1 MKILITGCNG
11 FLGREFSEYFSKHEL
26 FLANRQ
32 NLDLSSGD
40 TVDNFF
46 NNNEVDM
53 VLHTAIEGGRRTQ
66 IDTYDTMCKN
76 LIMFGNIIKHV
87 DKFKLMIN
95 FGSGAE
101 FDRRRDISLLC
112 EQDISDSWPI
122 DYYGL
127 SKRVITSEIYKND
140 NVFNMR
146 LFGCFGPHEA
156 ANRFI
161 KSSLNRLLSGE
172 KILIHQNKYMD
183 FFFVEDLCRVIDYYS
198 KQDTNH
204 LYKDLNMCYTKKQ
217 SLQDIAN
224 IICEV
229 AEVNPSKNIQI
240 QNVNNSGILS
250 YTGDGTRLRSL
261 KIDLVGS
268 QGGIRKV
275 YERIRQS

>member
-1 MKILITGCNG
+1 
-11 FLGREFSEYFSKHEL
+11 
-26 FLANRQ
+26 
-32 NLDLSSGD
+32 
-40 TVDNFF
+40 
-46 NNNEVDM
+46 
-53 VLHTAIEGGRRTQ
+53 
-66 IDTYDTMCKN
+66 
-76 LIMFGNIIKHV
+76 
-87 DKFKLMIN
+87 
-95 FGSGAE
+95 
-101 FDRRRDISLLC
+101 
-112 EQDISDSWPI
+112 
-122 DYYGL
+122 
-127 SKRVITSEIYKND
+127 
-140 NVFNMR
+140 
-146 LFGCFGPHEA
+146 
-156 ANRFI
+156 
-161 KSSLNRLLSGE
+161 
-172 KILIHQNKYMD
+172 MD